1 MDEFDVKYV
10 EMSGGDLL
18 TKVTISGPPGSGTS
32 TLVSKIVES
41 TGWSSLNGGEVFR
54 SEANRRKMSLH
65 EFSELCRSNLD
76 VDRSLDALLKEA
88 MIQNDGPDII
98 ESRLSGWWAHKLKID
113 CHRIW
118 IHTSDEER
126 ALRIQKREGGDFSDR
141 LDQSKRRQSADKDRY
156 MTLYDIDLDD
166 MSPYTFV
173 VDADQ
178 LSAEEVYSI
187 VIKHLEV

>member
-1 MDEFDVKYV
+1 MN
-10 EMSGGDLL
+10 GGNLL
-18 TKVTISGPPGSGTS
+18 VKVTISGAPGSGTS

-54 SEANRRKMSLH
+54 NEAKRRNMSVH
-65 EFSELCRSNLD
+65 EFSELCKSNLD
-76 VDRSLDALLKEA
+76 VDRSLDSLLKEA
-88 MIQNDGPDII
+88 MIRSNGPDII
-98 ESRLSGWWAHKLKID
+98 ESRLSGWWAHELEID
-113 CHRIW
+113 CNRIW

-141 LDQSKRRQSADKDRY
+141 LNQSKRRQDADKERY
-156 MTLYDIDLDD
+156 MALYNINLDN

-178 LSAEEVYSI
+178 LSAEEVFSI
-187 VIKHLEV
+187 VIKHLEA